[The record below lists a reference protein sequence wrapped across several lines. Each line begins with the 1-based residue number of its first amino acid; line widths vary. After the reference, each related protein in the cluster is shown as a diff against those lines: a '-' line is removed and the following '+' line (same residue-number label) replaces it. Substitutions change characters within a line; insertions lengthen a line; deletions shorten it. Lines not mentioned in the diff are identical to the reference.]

1 MTPTSA
7 GGPNMYKNTGKHTRP
22 LNKPKIVV
30 ATNIRKYDLQSNNL
44 KNHVKFFVSME
55 ILFSIIYLDT

>member
-1 MTPTSA
+1 MKPTSA

-30 ATNIRKYDLQSNNL
+30 AINIRKYDLQSDNL
-44 KNHVKFFVSME
+44 KNQ
-55 ILFSIIYLDT
+55 I